1 MKKHVR
7 IGLIV
12 LLLLAFIGVAVQ
24 SLRANDKEG
33 TKKKASVADI
43 AIVKKWEMPDILM
56 EISGIAWMNNGQFA
70 CIQDEKGI
78 IFIYS
83 TITGKI
89 EKEVPFGDDG
99 DYEDI
104 VLIGNTAYVQRS
116 DGHIFEVEN
125 AVKGKPI
132 VHEYETPLTAR
143 QNIEGLAHDSRNN
156 RLLAVVKDKETDGNY
171 KGIYAF
177 DLKTKAMAE
186 TPVYKIDAE
195 DELLSGSKQ
204 KKKNKS
210 LRPSAIAIHPATG
223 DIWVLEVVDPA
234 ILVLDQKNG
243 NIKKLYSIDKADF
256 AQPEGLSLSPDGK
269 IYISNEGVKERANIL
284 EVRVNGKK

>member
-1 MKKHVR
+1 M
-7 IGLIV
+7 
-12 LLLLAFIGVAVQ
+12 
-24 SLRANDKEG
+24 ANDKDV
-33 TKKKASVADI
+33 TKHKSNDSNI
-43 AIVKKWEMPDILM
+43 TIVKKWQMPEILK
-56 EISGIAWMNNGQFA
+56 EISGIAWMSNDRFA

-83 TITGKI
+83 VIAGKI

-132 VHEYETPLTAR
+132 VHEYETPLTTR
-143 QNIEGLAHDSRNN
+143 QNIEGLAHDSKNN
-156 RLLAVVKDKETDGNY
+156 RLLAVAKDKETEGNY

-177 DLKTKAMAE
+177 DLKTKTMAE
-186 TPVYKIDAE
+186 TPVYKIDTE
-195 DELLSGSKQ
+195 GEMLSGGSKQ
-204 KKKNKS
+204 KKKNKTI
-210 LRPSAIAIHPATG
+210 RPSAIAIHPATG
-223 DIWVLEVVDPA
+223 DIWVLEAVHPA
-234 ILVLDQKNG
+234 ILVIDDKNG
-243 NIKKLYSIDKADF
+243 SIKQLYRFDQSDF

-269 IYISNEGVKERANIL
+269 IYISNEGVKEVANIL
-284 EVRVNGKK
+284 EVQLKTGKK